1 MGEPRCARGMVS
13 WADADAAVEAERA
26 LRIKRVENATLVSAL
41 SLLLCAVWLA
51 WPSIRGLSNGDGVR
65 LASFGAPLLVLIWG
79 IFVQDLTLDDPSARS
94 RVASATT
101 VAWPLLM
108 CLGALGFEGENATL
122 VGSVLVLIAGV
133 MCRQLSHGTMR
144 GNFGVLRY
152 RAILTGI
159 GSLSALALALTSGG
173 AFTEPPMLLAL
184 GVCVLAVAD
193 TGYTWTVG
201 DDQKVERKRFKQ
213 RLDRLETRLL
223 ELKAQGAAVAQAA
236 SLLTT
241 AKEEGHLDPTYGM
254 RLLDESEEDME
265 RALSFA
271 DDVEIIRQDALAA
284 VEEAEAIAPT
294 VKRPR
299 KAYDMGEREV
309 VLGSLREGEQLFRQA
324 KKRAADIILWWA
336 KAEQAIQEAARALDG
351 KDGAGAKQLRD
362 VLTEAKAHL
371 AREQPKEAHE
381 IAAVIP
387 PQLEADADAIE
398 RAERSVEEA
407 QRSVAQSDGLD
418 TSEMEQRLEQ
428 ASDALASG
436 NASQAIGLADGVVR
450 TLERERAAM
459 DDVLRALKQKKKL
472 KQRYEGRED
481 HERWDAMLAAIVKAA
496 DDKVWSHAGMLLE
509 QMTTALDREGHAV
522 EEAREL
528 YDFVA
533 GQWAVLRNQCEAAH
547 IKPTDEDRR
556 AVEEA
561 VAAAEEHLSVAR
573 LEDALEALGAAD
585 GAMERL
591 RRRI

>member
-1 MGEPRCARGMVS
+1 MVT

-26 LRIKRVENATLVSAL
+26 VRIKRVENATLVSAL
-41 SLLLCAVWLA
+41 TLLLCAVWLA
-51 WPSIRGLSNGDGVR
+51 WPSIRGLSNGDGVV

-79 IFVQDLTLDDPSARS
+79 IFVQDLTLDDGAARS
-94 RVASATT
+94 RVASATS

-108 CLGALGFEGENATL
+108 CLGALGFEGDVPAMA
-122 VGSVLVLIAGV
+122 GSGLVLLSGV
-133 MCRQLSHGTMR
+133 LCRQLSHRTMR

-159 GSLSALALALTSGG
+159 GTLSALALTLTAGE
-173 AFTEPPMLLAL
+173 TLNQPPMILAL
-184 GVCVLAVAD
+184 GISAFAMAD
-193 TGYTWTVG
+193 TAYTWTVG
-201 DDQKVERKRFKQ
+201 DDQKAERKRFRQ

-241 AKEEGHLDPTYGM
+241 AKEEGHLDPDYGM

-271 DDVEIIRQDALAA
+271 DDVEIIRQDALTA
-284 VEEAEAIAPT
+284 VEAAESIAPT

-299 KAYDMGEREV
+299 KAYEMGEREV
-309 VLGSLREGEQLFRQA
+309 KLGSLREGEQLYRQA
-324 KKRAADIILWWA
+324 KKRASETVMWWA
-336 KAEQAIQEAARALDG
+336 KAEEAILEATRALDG
-351 KDGAGAKQLRD
+351 KDGAGANQLRE
-362 VLTEAKAHL
+362 VLSEAKAQL
-371 AREQPKEAHE
+371 AREQPKEAYE
-381 IAAVIP
+381 IAIVIL
-387 PQLEADADAIE
+387 PQLDADADVIV
-398 RAERSVEEA
+398 RAEQSVEEA
-407 QRSVAQSDGLD
+407 VRSVAQSDGLD
-418 TSEMEQRLEQ
+418 TSEMEARLEQ
-428 ASDALASG
+428 ASEALASG

-481 HERWDAMLAAIVKAA
+481 KDRWEAMLNDIVAAA
-496 DDKVWSHAGMLLE
+496 DDRIWSHAAMLLE
-509 QMTTALDREGHAV
+509 QMTTALDRDGHAL

-533 GQWAVLRNQCEAAH
+533 QQWAVLRNQCEAAH
-547 IKPTDEDRR
+547 IKATDEDRR

-561 VAAAEEHLSVAR
+561 VAKAEAHLGVAR
-573 LEDALEALGAAD
+573 LEEALDSLGVAD

>member
-1 MGEPRCARGMVS
+1 MVT

-26 LRIKRVENATLVSAL
+26 VRIKRVENATLVSAL
-41 SLLLCAVWLA
+41 TLLLCAVWLA
-51 WPSIRGLSNGDGVR
+51 WPSIRGLSNGDGVV

-79 IFVQDLTLDDPSARS
+79 IFVQDLTLDDGAARS
-94 RVASATT
+94 RVASATS

-108 CLGALGFEGENATL
+108 CLGALGFQGDAPAMA
-122 VGSVLVLIAGV
+122 GSGLVLLSGV
-133 MCRQLSHGTMR
+133 LCRQLSHRTMR

-159 GSLSALALALTSGG
+159 GTLSALALTLTAGETL
-173 AFTEPPMLLAL
+173 TEPPMMLAL
-184 GVCVLAVAD
+184 GISAFAMAD
-193 TGYTWTVG
+193 TAYTWTVG
-201 DDQKVERKRFKQ
+201 DDQKAERKRFRQ

-241 AKEEGHLDPTYGM
+241 AKEEGHLDPDYGM

-271 DDVEIIRQDALAA
+271 DDVEIIRQDALTA
-284 VEEAEAIAPT
+284 VEAAESIAPT

-299 KAYDMGEREV
+299 KAYEMGEREV
-309 VLGSLREGEQLFRQA
+309 KLGSLREGEQLYRQA
-324 KKRAADIILWWA
+324 KKRASETVMWWA
-336 KAEQAIQEAARALDG
+336 KAEEAILEATRALDG
-351 KDGAGAKQLRD
+351 KDGAGANQLRE
-362 VLTEAKAHL
+362 VLSEAKAQL
-371 AREQPKEAHE
+371 AREQPKEAYE
-381 IAAVIP
+381 IAIVIL
-387 PQLEADADAIE
+387 PQLDADADAIV
-398 RAERSVEEA
+398 RAEQSVEEA
-407 QRSVAQSDGLD
+407 VRSVAQSDGLD
-418 TSEMEQRLEQ
+418 TSEMEARLEQ
-428 ASDALASG
+428 ASEALASG

-481 HERWDAMLAAIVKAA
+481 KDRWEAMLNDIVAAA
-496 DDKVWSHAGMLLE
+496 DDRIWSHAAMLLE
-509 QMTTALDREGHAV
+509 QMTTALDRDGHAL

-533 GQWAVLRNQCEAAH
+533 QQWAVLRNQCEAAH
-547 IKPTDEDRR
+547 IKATDEDRR

-561 VAAAEEHLSVAR
+561 VATAEAHLEVAR
-573 LEDALEALGAAD
+573 LEEALDSLGVAD

>member
-1 MGEPRCARGMVS
+1 MVT

-26 LRIKRVENATLVSAL
+26 VRIKRVENATLVSAL
-41 SLLLCAVWLA
+41 TLLLCAVWLA
-51 WPSIRGLSNGDGVR
+51 WPSIRGLSNGDGVV

-79 IFVQDLTLDDPSARS
+79 IFVQDLTLDDGAARS
-94 RVASATT
+94 RVASATSI
-101 VAWPLLM
+101 AWPLLM
-108 CLGALGFEGENATL
+108 CLGALGFEGDVSAMA
-122 VGSVLVLIAGV
+122 GSGLVLLSGV
-133 MCRQLSHGTMR
+133 MCRQLSHRTMR

-159 GSLSALALALTSGG
+159 GTLSALALTLTAGETL
-173 AFTEPPMLLAL
+173 TEPPMMLAL
-184 GVCVLAVAD
+184 GIAAFAMAD
-193 TGYTWTVG
+193 TAYTWTVG
-201 DDQKVERKRFKQ
+201 DDQKAERKRFRQ
-213 RLDRLETRLL
+213 RLDQLETRLL

-241 AKEEGHLDPTYGM
+241 AKEEGHLDPDYGM

-271 DDVEIIRQDALAA
+271 DDVEIIRQDALTA
-284 VEEAEAIAPT
+284 VEAAELIAPT

-299 KAYDMGEREV
+299 KAYEMGEREV
-309 VLGSLREGEQLFRQA
+309 KLGSLREGEQLYRQA
-324 KKRAADIILWWA
+324 KKRASETVTWWA
-336 KAEQAIQEAARALDG
+336 KAEEAILEATRALDG
-351 KDGAGAKQLRD
+351 KDGAGANQLRE
-362 VLTEAKAHL
+362 VLSEAKAQL
-371 AREQPKEAHE
+371 AREQPKEAYE
-381 IAAVIP
+381 IAIVIL
-387 PQLEADADAIE
+387 PQLDADADAIV
-398 RAERSVEEA
+398 RAEQSVEEA
-407 QRSVAQSDGLD
+407 ARSVAQSDGPD
-418 TSEMEQRLEQ
+418 TSEMEARLEQ
-428 ASDALASG
+428 ASEALASG

-481 HERWDAMLAAIVKAA
+481 KDRWEAMLSDIVAAA
-496 DDKVWSHAGMLLE
+496 DDRIWSHAAMLLE
-509 QMTTALDREGHAV
+509 QMTTALDRDGHAL

-533 GQWAVLRNQCEAAH
+533 QQWAVLRNQCEAAH
-547 IKPTDEDRR
+547 IKATDEDRR

-561 VAAAEEHLSVAR
+561 VAKAEAHLDVAR
-573 LEDALEALGAAD
+573 LEDALDALGVAD

>member
-1 MGEPRCARGMVS
+1 MVT

-26 LRIKRVENATLVSAL
+26 VRIKRVENATLVSAL
-41 SLLLCAVWLA
+41 TLLLCAVWLA
-51 WPSIRGLSNGDGVR
+51 WPSIRGLSNGDGVV

-79 IFVQDLTLDDPSARS
+79 IFVQDLTLDDGAARS
-94 RVASATT
+94 RVASATS

-108 CLGALGFEGENATL
+108 CLGALGFQGDAPAMA
-122 VGSVLVLIAGV
+122 GSGLVLLSGV
-133 MCRQLSHGTMR
+133 LCRQLSHRTMR

-159 GSLSALALALTSGG
+159 GTLSALALTLTAGETL
-173 AFTEPPMLLAL
+173 TEPPMMLAL
-184 GVCVLAVAD
+184 GISAFAMAD
-193 TGYTWTVG
+193 TAYTWTVG
-201 DDQKVERKRFKQ
+201 DDQKAERKRFRQ

-241 AKEEGHLDPTYGM
+241 AKEEGHLDPDYGM

-271 DDVEIIRQDALAA
+271 DDVEIIRQDALTA
-284 VEEAEAIAPT
+284 VEAAESIAPT

-299 KAYDMGEREV
+299 KAYEMGEREV
-309 VLGSLREGEQLFRQA
+309 KLGSLREGEQLYRQA
-324 KKRAADIILWWA
+324 KKRASETVTWWA
-336 KAEQAIQEAARALDG
+336 KAEEAILEATRALDG
-351 KDGAGAKQLRD
+351 KDGAGANQLRE
-362 VLTEAKAHL
+362 VLSEAKAQL
-371 AREQPKEAHE
+371 AREQPKEAYE
-381 IAAVIP
+381 IAIVIL
-387 PQLEADADAIE
+387 PQLDADADAIV
-398 RAERSVEEA
+398 RAEQSVEEA
-407 QRSVAQSDGLD
+407 VRSVAQSDGLD
-418 TSEMEQRLEQ
+418 TSEMEARLEQ
-428 ASDALASG
+428 ASEALASG

-481 HERWDAMLAAIVKAA
+481 KDRWEAMLNDIVAAA
-496 DDKVWSHAGMLLE
+496 DDRIWSHAAMLLE
-509 QMTTALDREGHAV
+509 QMTTALDRDGHAL

-533 GQWAVLRNQCEAAH
+533 QQWAVLRNQCEAAH
-547 IKPTDEDRR
+547 IKATDEDRR

-561 VAAAEEHLSVAR
+561 VAKAEAHLGVAR
-573 LEDALEALGAAD
+573 LEEALDALGVAD

>member
-1 MGEPRCARGMVS
+1 MVT

-26 LRIKRVENATLVSAL
+26 VRIKRVENATLVSAL
-41 SLLLCAVWLA
+41 TLLLCAVWLA
-51 WPSIRGLSNGDGVR
+51 WPSIRGLSNGDGVV

-79 IFVQDLTLDDPSARS
+79 IFVQDLTLDDGAARS
-94 RVASATT
+94 RVASATS

-108 CLGALGFEGENATL
+108 CLGALGFEGDVPAMA
-122 VGSVLVLIAGV
+122 GSGLVLLSGV
-133 MCRQLSHGTMR
+133 MCRQLSHRTMR

-159 GSLSALALALTSGG
+159 GTLSALALTLTAGETL
-173 AFTEPPMLLAL
+173 TEPPMMLAL
-184 GVCVLAVAD
+184 GLSAFAMAD
-193 TGYTWTVG
+193 TAYTWTVG
-201 DDQKVERKRFKQ
+201 DDQKAERKRFRQ

-241 AKEEGHLDPTYGM
+241 AKEEGHLDPDYGM

-271 DDVEIIRQDALAA
+271 DDVEIIRQDALTA
-284 VEEAEAIAPT
+284 VEAAESIAPT

-299 KAYDMGEREV
+299 KAYEMGEREV
-309 VLGSLREGEQLFRQA
+309 KLGSLREGEQLYRQA
-324 KKRAADIILWWA
+324 KKRASETVMWWA
-336 KAEQAIQEAARALDG
+336 KAEEAILEATRALDG
-351 KDGAGAKQLRD
+351 KDGAGANQLRE
-362 VLTEAKAHL
+362 VLSEAKAQL
-371 AREQPKEAHE
+371 AREQPKEAYE
-381 IAAVIP
+381 IAIVIL
-387 PQLEADADAIE
+387 PQLDADADAIV
-398 RAERSVEEA
+398 RAEQSVEEA
-407 QRSVAQSDGLD
+407 VRSVAQSDGLD
-418 TSEMEQRLEQ
+418 TSEMEARLEQ
-428 ASDALASG
+428 ASEALASG

-481 HERWDAMLAAIVKAA
+481 KDRWEAMLNDIVAAA
-496 DDKVWSHAGMLLE
+496 DDRVWSHAAMLLE
-509 QMTTALDREGHAV
+509 QMTTALDRDGHEL

-533 GQWAVLRNQCEAAH
+533 QQWAVLRNQCEAAH
-547 IKPTDEDRR
+547 IKATDEDRR

-561 VAAAEEHLSVAR
+561 VAKAEAHLDVAR
-573 LEDALEALGAAD
+573 LEEALDSLGAAD

>member
-1 MGEPRCARGMVS
+1 MVT

-26 LRIKRVENATLVSAL
+26 VRIKRVENATLVSAL
-41 SLLLCAVWLA
+41 TLLLCAVWLA
-51 WPSIRGLSNGDGVR
+51 WPSIRGLSNGDGVV

-79 IFVQDLTLDDPSARS
+79 IFVQDLTLDDGAARS
-94 RVASATT
+94 RVASATS

-108 CLGALGFEGENATL
+108 CLGALGFQGDAPAMA
-122 VGSVLVLIAGV
+122 GSGLVLLSGV
-133 MCRQLSHGTMR
+133 LCRQLSHRTMR

-159 GSLSALALALTSGG
+159 GTLSALALTLTAGETL
-173 AFTEPPMLLAL
+173 TEPPMMLAL
-184 GVCVLAVAD
+184 GISAFAMAD
-193 TGYTWTVG
+193 TAYTWTVG
-201 DDQKVERKRFKQ
+201 DDQKAERKRFRQ

-241 AKEEGHLDPTYGM
+241 AKEEGHLDPDYGM

-271 DDVEIIRQDALAA
+271 DDVEIIRQDALTA
-284 VEEAEAIAPT
+284 VEAAESIAPT

-299 KAYDMGEREV
+299 KAYEMGEREV
-309 VLGSLREGEQLFRQA
+309 KLGSLREGEQLYRQA
-324 KKRAADIILWWA
+324 KKRASETVMWWA
-336 KAEQAIQEAARALDG
+336 KAEEAILEATRALDG
-351 KDGAGAKQLRD
+351 KDGAGANQLRE
-362 VLTEAKAHL
+362 VLSEAKAQL
-371 AREQPKEAHE
+371 AREQPKEAYE
-381 IAAVIP
+381 IAIVIL
-387 PQLEADADAIE
+387 PQLDADADAIV
-398 RAERSVEEA
+398 RAEQSVEEA
-407 QRSVAQSDGLD
+407 VRSVAQSDGLD
-418 TSEMEQRLEQ
+418 TSEMEARLEQ
-428 ASDALASG
+428 ASEALASG

-481 HERWDAMLAAIVKAA
+481 KDRWEAMLNDIVAAA
-496 DDKVWSHAGMLLE
+496 DDRIWSHAAMLLE
-509 QMTTALDREGHAV
+509 QMTTALDRDGHAL

-533 GQWAVLRNQCEAAH
+533 QQWAVLRNQCEAAH
-547 IKPTDEDRR
+547 IKATDEDRR

-561 VAAAEEHLSVAR
+561 VAKAEAHLGVAR
-573 LEDALEALGAAD
+573 LEEALDSLGVAD

>member
-1 MGEPRCARGMVS
+1 MVT

-26 LRIKRVENATLVSAL
+26 VRIKRVENATLVSAL
-41 SLLLCAVWLA
+41 TLLLCAVWLA
-51 WPSIRGLSNGDGVR
+51 WPSIRGLSNGDGVV

-79 IFVQDLTLDDPSARS
+79 IFVQDLTLDDGAARS
-94 RVASATT
+94 RVASATS

-108 CLGALGFEGENATL
+108 CLGALGFEGDVPAMA
-122 VGSVLVLIAGV
+122 GSGLVLLSGV
-133 MCRQLSHGTMR
+133 MCRQLSHRTMR

-159 GSLSALALALTSGG
+159 GTLSALALTLTAGETL
-173 AFTEPPMLLAL
+173 TEPPMMLAL
-184 GVCVLAVAD
+184 GLSAFAMAD
-193 TGYTWTVG
+193 TAYTWTVG
-201 DDQKVERKRFKQ
+201 DDQKAERKRFRQ

-241 AKEEGHLDPTYGM
+241 AKEEGHLDPDYGM

-271 DDVEIIRQDALAA
+271 DDVEIIRQDALTA
-284 VEEAEAIAPT
+284 VEAAESIAPT

-299 KAYDMGEREV
+299 KAYEMGEREV
-309 VLGSLREGEQLFRQA
+309 KLGSLREGEQLYRQA
-324 KKRAADIILWWA
+324 KKRASETVMWWA
-336 KAEQAIQEAARALDG
+336 KAEEAILEATRALDG
-351 KDGAGAKQLRD
+351 KDGAGANQLRE
-362 VLTEAKAHL
+362 VLSEAKAQL
-371 AREQPKEAHE
+371 AREQPKEAYE
-381 IAAVIP
+381 IAIVIL
-387 PQLEADADAIE
+387 PQLDADADAIV
-398 RAERSVEEA
+398 RAEQSVEEA
-407 QRSVAQSDGLD
+407 VRSVAQSDGLD
-418 TSEMEQRLEQ
+418 TSEMEARLEQ
-428 ASDALASG
+428 ASEALASG

-481 HERWDAMLAAIVKAA
+481 KDRWEAMLNDIVAAA
-496 DDKVWSHAGMLLE
+496 DDRIWSHAAMLLE
-509 QMTTALDREGHAV
+509 QMTTALDRDGHAL

-533 GQWAVLRNQCEAAH
+533 QQWAVLRNQCEAAH
-547 IKPTDEDRR
+547 IKATDEDRR

-561 VAAAEEHLSVAR
+561 VAKAEAHLDVAR
-573 LEDALEALGAAD
+573 LEEALDSLGAAD

>member
-1 MGEPRCARGMVS
+1 MVT

-26 LRIKRVENATLVSAL
+26 VRIKRVENATLVSAL
-41 SLLLCAVWLA
+41 TLLLCAVWLA
-51 WPSIRGLSNGDGVR
+51 WPSIRGLSNGDGVV

-79 IFVQDLTLDDPSARS
+79 IFVQDLTLDDGAARS
-94 RVASATT
+94 RVASATSI
-101 VAWPLLM
+101 AWPLLM
-108 CLGALGFEGENATL
+108 CLGALGFEGDVPAMA
-122 VGSVLVLIAGV
+122 GSGLVLLSGV
-133 MCRQLSHGTMR
+133 MCRQLSHRTMR

-159 GSLSALALALTSGG
+159 GTLSALALTLTAGETL
-173 AFTEPPMLLAL
+173 TEPPMMLAL
-184 GVCVLAVAD
+184 GVCAVALAD
-193 TGYTWTVG
+193 TAYTWTVG
-201 DDQKVERKRFKQ
+201 DDQKADRKRFRQ

-241 AKEEGHLDPTYGM
+241 AKEEGHLDPDYGM

-271 DDVEIIRQDALAA
+271 DDVEIIRQDALTA
-284 VEEAEAIAPT
+284 VEAAESIAPT

-299 KAYDMGEREV
+299 KAYEMGEREV
-309 VLGSLREGEQLFRQA
+309 KLGSLREGEQLYRQA
-324 KKRAADIILWWA
+324 KKRASETVTWWA
-336 KAEQAIQEAARALDG
+336 KAEEAILEATRALDG
-351 KDGAGAKQLRD
+351 KDGAGANQLRE
-362 VLTEAKAHL
+362 VLSEAKSQL
-371 AREQPKEAHE
+371 AREQPKEAYE
-381 IAAVIP
+381 IAVVIL
-387 PQLEADADAIE
+387 PQLDADADAIV
-398 RAERSVEEA
+398 RAEQSVEEA
-407 QRSVAQSDGLD
+407 VRSVEQSDGLD
-418 TSEMEQRLEQ
+418 TSEMEARLEQ
-428 ASDALASG
+428 ASEALASG

-481 HERWDAMLAAIVKAA
+481 KDRWEAMLGDIVAAA
-496 DDKVWSHAGMLLE
+496 DDRIWSHAAMLLE
-509 QMTTALDREGHAV
+509 QMTTALDRDGHALD
-522 EEAREL
+522 EAREL

-533 GQWAVLRNQCEAAH
+533 QQWAVLRNQCEAAH
-547 IKPTDEDRR
+547 IKATDEDRR

-561 VAAAEEHLSVAR
+561 VAKAEADLDVAR
-573 LEDALEALGAAD
+573 LEEALDALGVAD

>member
-1 MGEPRCARGMVS
+1 MVT

-26 LRIKRVENATLVSAL
+26 VRIKRVENATLVSAL
-41 SLLLCAVWLA
+41 TLLLCAVWLA
-51 WPSIRGLSNGDGVR
+51 WPSIRGLSNGDGVV

-79 IFVQDLTLDDPSARS
+79 IFVQDLTLDDGAARS
-94 RVASATT
+94 RVASATSI
-101 VAWPLLM
+101 AWPLLM
-108 CLGALGFEGENATL
+108 CLGALGFEGDVPAMA
-122 VGSVLVLIAGV
+122 GSGLVLLSGV
-133 MCRQLSHGTMR
+133 MCRQLSHRTMR

-159 GSLSALALALTSGG
+159 GTLSALALTLTAGETL
-173 AFTEPPMLLAL
+173 TEPPMMLAL
-184 GVCVLAVAD
+184 GISAFAMSD
-193 TGYTWTVG
+193 TAYTWTVG
-201 DDQKVERKRFKQ
+201 DDQKAERKRFRQ
-213 RLDRLETRLL
+213 RLDQLETRLL

-241 AKEEGHLDPTYGM
+241 AKEEGHLDPDYGM

-271 DDVEIIRQDALAA
+271 DDVEIIRQDALTA
-284 VEEAEAIAPT
+284 VEAAELIAPT

-299 KAYDMGEREV
+299 KAYEMGEREV
-309 VLGSLREGEQLFRQA
+309 KLGSLREGEQLYRQA
-324 KKRAADIILWWA
+324 KKRASETVTWWA
-336 KAEQAIQEAARALDG
+336 KAEEAILEATRALDG
-351 KDGAGAKQLRD
+351 KDGAGANQLRE
-362 VLTEAKAHL
+362 VLSEAKAQL
-371 AREQPKEAHE
+371 AREQPKEAYE
-381 IAAVIP
+381 IAIVIL
-387 PQLEADADAIE
+387 PQLDADADAIV
-398 RAERSVEEA
+398 RAEQSVEEA
-407 QRSVAQSDGLD
+407 ARSVAQSDGLD
-418 TSEMEQRLEQ
+418 TSEMEARLEQ
-428 ASDALASG
+428 ASEALASG

-481 HERWDAMLAAIVKAA
+481 KDRWEAMLSDIVAAA
-496 DDKVWSHAGMLLE
+496 DDRIWSHAAMLLE
-509 QMTTALDREGHAV
+509 QMTTALDRDGHAL

-533 GQWAVLRNQCEAAH
+533 QQWAVLRNQCEAAH
-547 IKPTDEDRR
+547 IKATDEDRR

-561 VAAAEEHLSVAR
+561 VAKAEAHLDVAR
-573 LEDALEALGAAD
+573 LEDALDALGVAD

>member
-1 MGEPRCARGMVS
+1 MVT

-26 LRIKRVENATLVSAL
+26 VRIKRVENATLVSAL
-41 SLLLCAVWLA
+41 TLLLCAVWLA
-51 WPSIRGLSNGDGVR
+51 WPSIRGLSNGDGVV

-79 IFVQDLTLDDPSARS
+79 IFVQDLTLDDGAARS
-94 RVASATT
+94 RVASATSI
-101 VAWPLLM
+101 AWPLLM
-108 CLGALGFEGENATL
+108 CLGALGFEGDVPAMA
-122 VGSVLVLIAGV
+122 GSGLVLLSGV
-133 MCRQLSHGTMR
+133 MCRQLSHRTMR

-159 GSLSALALALTSGG
+159 GTLSALALTLTAGETL
-173 AFTEPPMLLAL
+173 TEPPMMLAL
-184 GVCVLAVAD
+184 GIAAFAMAD
-193 TGYTWTVG
+193 TAYTWTVG
-201 DDQKVERKRFKQ
+201 DDQKAERKRFRQ
-213 RLDRLETRLL
+213 RLDQLETRLL

-241 AKEEGHLDPTYGM
+241 AKEEGHLDPDYGM

-271 DDVEIIRQDALAA
+271 DDVEIIRQDALTA
-284 VEEAEAIAPT
+284 VEAAELIAPT

-299 KAYDMGEREV
+299 KAYEMGEREV
-309 VLGSLREGEQLFRQA
+309 KLGSLREGEQLYRQA
-324 KKRAADIILWWA
+324 KKRASETVTWWA
-336 KAEQAIQEAARALDG
+336 KAEEAILEATRALDG
-351 KDGAGAKQLRD
+351 KDGAGANQLRE
-362 VLTEAKAHL
+362 VLSEAKAQL
-371 AREQPKEAHE
+371 AREQPKEAYE
-381 IAAVIP
+381 IAIVIL
-387 PQLEADADAIE
+387 PQLDADADAIV
-398 RAERSVEEA
+398 RAEQSVEEA
-407 QRSVAQSDGLD
+407 ARSVAQSDGLY
-418 TSEMEQRLEQ
+418 TSEMEARLEQ
-428 ASDALASG
+428 ASEALASG

-481 HERWDAMLAAIVKAA
+481 KDRWEAMLSDIVAAA
-496 DDKVWSHAGMLLE
+496 DDRIWSHAAMLLE
-509 QMTTALDREGHAV
+509 QMTTALDRDGHAL

-533 GQWAVLRNQCEAAH
+533 QQWAVLRNQCEAAH
-547 IKPTDEDRR
+547 IKATDEDRR

-561 VAAAEEHLSVAR
+561 VAKAEAHLDVAR
-573 LEDALEALGAAD
+573 LEDALDALGVAD

>member
-1 MGEPRCARGMVS
+1 MVT

-41 SLLLCAVWLA
+41 TLLLCAVWLA
-51 WPSIRGLSNGDGVR
+51 WPSIRGLSNGDGVV

-79 IFVQDLTLDDPSARS
+79 IFVQDLTLDDGAARS
-94 RVASATT
+94 RVASATS

-108 CLGALGFEGENATL
+108 CLGALGFEGDVPAMA
-122 VGSVLVLIAGV
+122 GSGLVLLSGFL
-133 MCRQLSHGTMR
+133 CRQLSHRTMR

-159 GSLSALALALTSGG
+159 GTLSALALTLTAGETL
-173 AFTEPPMLLAL
+173 TEPPMMLAL
-184 GVCVLAVAD
+184 GISAFAMAD
-193 TGYTWTVG
+193 TAYTWTVG
-201 DDQKVERKRFKQ
+201 DDQKAERKRFRQ

-241 AKEEGHLDPTYGM
+241 AKEEGHLDPDYGM

-271 DDVEIIRQDALAA
+271 DDVEIIRQDALTA
-284 VEEAEAIAPT
+284 VEAAESIAPT

-299 KAYDMGEREV
+299 KAYEMGEREV
-309 VLGSLREGEQLFRQA
+309 KLGSLREGEQLYRQA
-324 KKRAADIILWWA
+324 KKRASETVTWWA
-336 KAEQAIQEAARALDG
+336 KAEEAILEATRALDG
-351 KDGAGAKQLRD
+351 KDGAGANQLRE
-362 VLTEAKAHL
+362 VLSEAKAQL
-371 AREQPKEAHE
+371 AREQPKEAYE
-381 IAAVIP
+381 IAIVIL
-387 PQLEADADAIE
+387 PQLDADADAIV
-398 RAERSVEEA
+398 RAEQSVEEA
-407 QRSVAQSDGLD
+407 VRSVAQSDGLD
-418 TSEMEQRLEQ
+418 TSEMEARLEQ
-428 ASDALASG
+428 ASEALASG

-481 HERWDAMLAAIVKAA
+481 KDRWEAMLNDIVAAA
-496 DDKVWSHAGMLLE
+496 DDRIWSHAAMLLE
-509 QMTTALDREGHAV
+509 QMTTALDRDGHAV

-533 GQWAVLRNQCEAAH
+533 QQWAVLRNQCEAAH
-547 IKPTDEDRR
+547 IKATDEDRR

-561 VAAAEEHLSVAR
+561 VAKAEAHLGVAR
-573 LEDALEALGAAD
+573 LEEALDSLGVAD

>member
-1 MGEPRCARGMVS
+1 MVT

-26 LRIKRVENATLVSAL
+26 LRTKRVENATLVSAL

-51 WPSIRGLSNGDGVR
+51 WPSIRGLSNGDGVV
-65 LASFGAPLLVLIWG
+65 LATFGAPLLVLIWG
-79 IFVQDLTLDDPSARS
+79 IFVQDLTLDDGAARS
-94 RVASATT
+94 RVASATS

-108 CLGALGFEGENATL
+108 CLGALGFEGEVAAMA
-122 VGSVLVLIAGV
+122 GSGLVLISGV
-133 MCRQLSHGTMR
+133 MCRQLSHRTMR
-144 GNFGVLRY
+144 GHFGVLRY

-159 GSLSALALALTSGG
+159 GTLSALALTLASGKAL
-173 AFTEPPMLLAL
+173 AEAPMLFAL
-184 GVCVLAVAD
+184 GVCAVALAD
-193 TGYTWTVG
+193 TAYTWTVG
-201 DDQKVERKRFKQ
+201 DDKKTERKRFRQ

-241 AKEEGHLDPTYGM
+241 AKEEGHLDPDYGM

-284 VEEAEAIAPT
+284 VEQAESIAPT

-299 KAYDMGEREV
+299 KAYEMGEREV
-309 VLGSLREGEQLFRQA
+309 KLGSLREGEQLYRQA
-324 KKRAADIILWWA
+324 KKRAAETIAWWA
-336 KAEQAIQEAARALDG
+336 KAEEAILESTRALDG
-351 KDGAGAKQLRD
+351 KEGAGAKQLRE
-362 VLTEAKAHL
+362 VLSEAKSHL
-371 AREQPKEAHE
+371 AREQPKEAYE
-381 IAAVIP
+381 IAVVIL
-387 PQLEADADAIE
+387 PQLEADADAIG

-407 QRSVAQSDGLD
+407 RRSVDQSDGLD
-418 TSEMEQRLEQ
+418 TSDMEMRLEQ
-428 ASDALASG
+428 ASQALASG

-459 DDVLRALKQKKKL
+459 DDVLRALKQKKNL

-481 HERWDAMLAAIVKAA
+481 KERWEAMLVEVVNAA
-496 DDKVWSHAGMLLE
+496 DDRIWSHAAMLLE
-509 QMTTALDREGHAV
+509 QMTTALDREGHAM
-522 EEAREL
+522 EEAKEL
-528 YDFVA
+528 YDFVTQ
-533 GQWAVLRNQCEAAH
+533 QWAVLRNQCEAAH
-547 IKPTDEDRR
+547 IKATDEDRR

-561 VAAAEEHLSVAR
+561 VAMAEEHLAVAR
-573 LEDALEALGAAD
+573 LEEALEALGVAD

>member
-1 MGEPRCARGMVS
+1 MVT

-26 LRIKRVENATLVSAL
+26 LRLKRVENATLLSAL
-41 SLLLCAVWLA
+41 SLLVCAVWLA
-51 WPSIRGLSNGDGVR
+51 WPSIRGLSNGDGVV

-79 IFVQDLTLDDPSARS
+79 IFVQDLTLDDGAARS
-94 RVASATT
+94 RVASATS

-108 CLGALGFEGENATL
+108 CLGGLGFEGEVATM
-122 VGSVLVLIAGV
+122 VGSGLVLLSGL
-133 MCRQLSHGTMR
+133 MCRQLSHRTMR
-144 GNFGVLRY
+144 GHFGVLRY

-159 GSLSALALALTSGG
+159 GTLSALALTLASGE
-173 AFTEPPMLLAL
+173 AYTEPPMLLAL
-184 GVCVLAVAD
+184 GVCAVAVAD
-193 TGYTWTVG
+193 TAYTWTVG
-201 DDQKVERKRFKQ
+201 DDQKVERKRFRQ

-241 AKEEGHLDPTYGM
+241 AKEEGHLDPDYGM

-271 DDVEIIRQDALAA
+271 DDVEIIRQDALTA
-284 VEEAEAIAPT
+284 VEQAETIAPT

-299 KAYDMGEREV
+299 KAYEMGEREV
-309 VLGSLREGEQLFRQA
+309 KLGSLREGEQLYRQA
-324 KKRAADIILWWA
+324 KKRASETIAWWA
-336 KAEQAIQEAARALDG
+336 KAEEAISEATRALDG
-351 KDGAGAKQLRD
+351 KDGAGAKQLREM
-362 VLTEAKAHL
+362 LLEAKAHL
-371 AREQPKEAHE
+371 AKEQPKEAYE
-381 IAAVIP
+381 IAIVIL

-407 QRSVAQSDGLD
+407 RRSVEQSDGLD
-418 TSEMEQRLEQ
+418 TSDMKMRLEQ
-428 ASDALASG
+428 ASQALTTG

-472 KQRYEGRED
+472 KQRYE
-481 HERWDAMLAAIVKAA
+481 ERDDKNRWEAMLNDVVAAA
-496 DDKVWSHAGMLLE
+496 DDRIWSHAAMLLE
-509 QMTTALDREGHAV
+509 QMTTALDREGHAM
-522 EEAREL
+522 EEAKEL

-533 GQWAVLRNQCEAAH
+533 QQWAVLRNQCEAAH
-547 IKPTDEDRR
+547 IKATDEDRR

-561 VAAAEEHLSVAR
+561 VALAEEHLSVAR
-573 LEDALEALGAAD
+573 LEEALETLGVAD

>member
-1 MGEPRCARGMVS
+1 MVT

-26 LRIKRVENATLVSAL
+26 VRIKRVENATLVSAL
-41 SLLLCAVWLA
+41 TLLLCAVWLA
-51 WPSIRGLSNGDGVR
+51 WPSIRGLSNGDGVV

-79 IFVQDLTLDDPSARS
+79 IFVQDLTLDDGAARS
-94 RVASATT
+94 RVASATS

-108 CLGALGFEGENATL
+108 CLGALGFQGDAPAMA
-122 VGSVLVLIAGV
+122 GSGLVLLSGV
-133 MCRQLSHGTMR
+133 LCRQLSHRTMR

-152 RAILTGI
+152 RAILSGI
-159 GSLSALALALTSGG
+159 GTLSALALTLTAGETL
-173 AFTEPPMLLAL
+173 TEPPMMLAL
-184 GVCVLAVAD
+184 GISAFAMAD
-193 TGYTWTVG
+193 TAYTWTVG
-201 DDQKVERKRFKQ
+201 DDQKAERKRFRQ

-241 AKEEGHLDPTYGM
+241 AKEEGHLDPDYGM

-271 DDVEIIRQDALAA
+271 DDVEIIRQDALTA
-284 VEEAEAIAPT
+284 VEAAESIAPT

-299 KAYDMGEREV
+299 KAYEMGEREV
-309 VLGSLREGEQLFRQA
+309 KLGSLREGEQLYRQA
-324 KKRAADIILWWA
+324 KKRASETVMWWA
-336 KAEQAIQEAARALDG
+336 KAEEAILEATRALDG
-351 KDGAGAKQLRD
+351 KDGAGANQLRE
-362 VLTEAKAHL
+362 VLSEAKAQL
-371 AREQPKEAHE
+371 AREQPKEAYE
-381 IAAVIP
+381 IAIVIL
-387 PQLEADADAIE
+387 PQLDADADAIV
-398 RAERSVEEA
+398 RAEQSVEEA
-407 QRSVAQSDGLD
+407 VRSVAQSDGLD
-418 TSEMEQRLEQ
+418 TSEMEARLEQ
-428 ASDALASG
+428 ASEALASG

-481 HERWDAMLAAIVKAA
+481 KDRWEAMLNDIVAAA
-496 DDKVWSHAGMLLE
+496 DDRIWSHAAMLLE
-509 QMTTALDREGHAV
+509 QMTTALDRDGHAL

-533 GQWAVLRNQCEAAH
+533 QQWAVLRNQCEAAH
-547 IKPTDEDRR
+547 IKATDEDRR

-561 VAAAEEHLSVAR
+561 VAKAEAHLDVAR
-573 LEDALEALGAAD
+573 LEEALDALGVAD

>member
-1 MGEPRCARGMVS
+1 MVT

-26 LRIKRVENATLVSAL
+26 VRIKRVENATLVSAL
-41 SLLLCAVWLA
+41 TLLLCAVWLA
-51 WPSIRGLSNGDGVR
+51 WPSIRGLSNGDGVV

-79 IFVQDLTLDDPSARS
+79 IFVQDLTLDDGAARS
-94 RVASATT
+94 RVASATSI
-101 VAWPLLM
+101 AWPLLM
-108 CLGALGFEGENATL
+108 CLGALGFEGDVPAMA
-122 VGSVLVLIAGV
+122 GSGLVLLSGV
-133 MCRQLSHGTMR
+133 MCRQLSHRTMR

-159 GSLSALALALTSGG
+159 GTLSALALTLTAGETL
-173 AFTEPPMLLAL
+173 TEPPMMLAL
-184 GVCVLAVAD
+184 GISAFAMAD
-193 TGYTWTVG
+193 TAYTWTVG
-201 DDQKVERKRFKQ
+201 DDQKAERKRFRQ
-213 RLDRLETRLL
+213 RLDQLETRLL

-241 AKEEGHLDPTYGM
+241 AKEEGHLDPDYGM

-271 DDVEIIRQDALAA
+271 DDVEIIRQDALTA
-284 VEEAEAIAPT
+284 VEAAELIAPT

-299 KAYDMGEREV
+299 KAYEMGDREV
-309 VLGSLREGEQLFRQA
+309 KLGSLREGEQLYRQA
-324 KKRAADIILWWA
+324 KKRASETVTWWA
-336 KAEQAIQEAARALDG
+336 KAEEAILEATRALDG
-351 KDGAGAKQLRD
+351 KDGAGANQLRE
-362 VLTEAKAHL
+362 VLSEAKAQL
-371 AREQPKEAHE
+371 AREQPKEAYE
-381 IAAVIP
+381 IAIVIL
-387 PQLEADADAIE
+387 PQLDADADAIV
-398 RAERSVEEA
+398 RAEQSVEEA
-407 QRSVAQSDGLD
+407 ARSVAQSDGLD
-418 TSEMEQRLEQ
+418 TSEMEARLEQ
-428 ASDALASG
+428 ASEALASG

-481 HERWDAMLAAIVKAA
+481 KDRWEAMLSDIVAAA
-496 DDKVWSHAGMLLE
+496 DDRIWSHAAMLLE
-509 QMTTALDREGHAV
+509 QMTTALDRDGHAL

-533 GQWAVLRNQCEAAH
+533 QQWAVLRNQCEAAH
-547 IKPTDEDRR
+547 IKATDEDRR

-561 VAAAEEHLSVAR
+561 VAKAEAHLDVAR
-573 LEDALEALGAAD
+573 LEDALDALGVAD

>member
-1 MGEPRCARGMVS
+1 MVT

-26 LRIKRVENATLVSAL
+26 VRIKRVENATLVSAL
-41 SLLLCAVWLA
+41 TLLLCAVWLA
-51 WPSIRGLSNGDGVR
+51 WPSIRGLSNGDGVV

-79 IFVQDLTLDDPSARS
+79 IFVQDLTLDDGAARS
-94 RVASATT
+94 RVASATSI
-101 VAWPLLM
+101 AWPLLM
-108 CLGALGFEGENATL
+108 CLGALGFEGDVSAMA
-122 VGSVLVLIAGV
+122 GSGLVLLSGV
-133 MCRQLSHGTMR
+133 MCRQLSHRTMR

-159 GSLSALALALTSGG
+159 GTLSALALTLTAGETL
-173 AFTEPPMLLAL
+173 TEPPMMLAL
-184 GVCVLAVAD
+184 GIAAFAMAD
-193 TGYTWTVG
+193 TAYTWTVG
-201 DDQKVERKRFKQ
+201 DDQKAERKRFRQ
-213 RLDRLETRLL
+213 RLDQLETRLL

-241 AKEEGHLDPTYGM
+241 AKEEGHLDPDYGM

-271 DDVEIIRQDALAA
+271 DDVEIIRQDALTA
-284 VEEAEAIAPT
+284 VEAAELIAPT

-299 KAYDMGEREV
+299 KAYEMGEREV
-309 VLGSLREGEQLFRQA
+309 KLGSLREGEQLYRQA
-324 KKRAADIILWWA
+324 KKRASETVTWWA
-336 KAEQAIQEAARALDG
+336 KAEEAILEATRALDG
-351 KDGAGAKQLRD
+351 KDGAGANQLRE
-362 VLTEAKAHL
+362 VLSEAKAQL
-371 AREQPKEAHE
+371 AREQPKEAYE
-381 IAAVIP
+381 IAIVIL
-387 PQLEADADAIE
+387 PQLDADADAIV
-398 RAERSVEEA
+398 RAEQSVEEA
-407 QRSVAQSDGLD
+407 VRSVAQSDGLD
-418 TSEMEQRLEQ
+418 TSEMEARLEQ
-428 ASDALASG
+428 ASEALASG

-481 HERWDAMLAAIVKAA
+481 KDRWEAMLSDIVAAA
-496 DDKVWSHAGMLLE
+496 DDRIWSHAAMLLE
-509 QMTTALDREGHAV
+509 QMTTALDRDGHAL

-533 GQWAVLRNQCEAAH
+533 QQWAVLRNQCEAAH
-547 IKPTDEDRR
+547 IKATDEDRR

-561 VAAAEEHLSVAR
+561 VAKAEAHLDVAR
-573 LEDALEALGAAD
+573 LEDALDALGVAD

>member
-1 MGEPRCARGMVS
+1 MVT

-26 LRIKRVENATLVSAL
+26 VRIKRVENATLVSAL
-41 SLLLCAVWLA
+41 TLLLCAVWLA
-51 WPSIRGLSNGDGVR
+51 WPSIRGLSNGDGVV

-79 IFVQDLTLDDPSARS
+79 IFVQDLTLDDGAARS
-94 RVASATT
+94 RVASATSI
-101 VAWPLLM
+101 AWPLLM
-108 CLGALGFEGENATL
+108 CLGALGFEGDVPAMA
-122 VGSVLVLIAGV
+122 GSGLVLLSGV
-133 MCRQLSHGTMR
+133 MCRQLSHRTMR

-159 GSLSALALALTSGG
+159 GTLSALALTLTAGETL
-173 AFTEPPMLLAL
+173 TEPPMMLAL
-184 GVCVLAVAD
+184 GIAAFAMAD
-193 TGYTWTVG
+193 TAYTWTVG
-201 DDQKVERKRFKQ
+201 DDQKAERKRFRQ
-213 RLDRLETRLL
+213 RLDQLETRLL

-241 AKEEGHLDPTYGM
+241 AKEEGHLDPDYGM

-271 DDVEIIRQDALAA
+271 DDVEIIRQDALTA
-284 VEEAEAIAPT
+284 VEAAELIAPT

-299 KAYDMGEREV
+299 KAYEMGEREV
-309 VLGSLREGEQLFRQA
+309 KLGSLREGEQLYRQA
-324 KKRAADIILWWA
+324 KKRASETVTWWA
-336 KAEQAIQEAARALDG
+336 KAEEAILEATRALDG
-351 KDGAGAKQLRD
+351 KDGAGANQLRE
-362 VLTEAKAHL
+362 VLSEAKAQL
-371 AREQPKEAHE
+371 AREQPKEAYE
-381 IAAVIP
+381 IAIVIL
-387 PQLEADADAIE
+387 PQLDADADAIV
-398 RAERSVEEA
+398 RAEQSVEEA
-407 QRSVAQSDGLD
+407 ARSVAQSDGLD
-418 TSEMEQRLEQ
+418 TSEMEARLEQ
-428 ASDALASG
+428 ASEALASG

-481 HERWDAMLAAIVKAA
+481 KDRWEAMLSDIVAAA
-496 DDKVWSHAGMLLE
+496 DDRIWSHAAMLLE
-509 QMTTALDREGHAV
+509 QMTTALDRDGHAL

-533 GQWAVLRNQCEAAH
+533 QQWAVLRNQCEAAH
-547 IKPTDEDRR
+547 IKATDEDRR

-561 VAAAEEHLSVAR
+561 VAKAEAHLDVAR
-573 LEDALEALGAAD
+573 LEDALDALGVAD